1 MILNEDSGIGDYQ
14 IRAYEPGAVTVNET
28 VYTKS
33 LIVSAYKLVADWAP
47 QSLDELKNEDFKPI
61 LEVGP
66 EIVLLGT
73 GISFKMPAQKQLAPL
88 YLEKLGVE
96 CMDTGAACRTYTA
109 LMSEGRKVVAA
120 LLIK

>member
-1 MILNEDSGIGDYQ
+1 MILNEDAGIGDYQ
-14 IRAYEPGAVTVNET
+14 IRAYEPGAITINET

-33 LIVSAYKLVADWAP
+33 VIVSAYKLIADWAP
-47 QSLDELKNEDFKPI
+47 QSLDELRDKHFNLI
-61 LEVGP
+61 LEADP

-73 GISFKMPAQKQLAPL
+73 GVNFKMPAQKQLAPL